1 MGNHFLISLLF
12 TLASISIFSFAYAQ
26 DKFEKGIN
34 LVEKKSDT
42 SLVYLP
48 VSDSILTP
56 TPFPELNSSDLKN
69 FNMKVYMPDSSLT
82 ENMPILVPKPI
93 DERMVI
99 PQFLGKQGRSG
110 LKIIQ

>member
-1 MGNHFLISLLF
+1 M
-12 TLASISIFSFAYAQ
+12 
-26 DKFEKGIN
+26 
-34 LVEKKSDT
+34 KSDT

-48 VSDSILTP
+48 VSDSTLTD

-69 FNMKVYMPDSSLT
+69 FNMKVFVPDTSLT
-82 ENMPILVPKPI
+82 DNMPILVPKPV

-99 PQFLGKQGRSG
+99 PQFLGKQGVSE

>member
-1 MGNHFLISLLF
+1 MGNHFIISLLF
-12 TLASISIFSFAYAQ
+12 TLASLLIFCFAYAQ
-26 DKFEKGIN
+26 NKFEKGIN
-34 LVEKKSDT
+34 LVEMKSDT

-48 VSDSILTP
+48 VSDSTLTD

-69 FNMKVYMPDSSLT
+69 FNMKVYMPDTSLT

-99 PQFLGKQGRSG
+99 PQFSGKPGISG
-110 LKIIQ
+110 LKFTQ